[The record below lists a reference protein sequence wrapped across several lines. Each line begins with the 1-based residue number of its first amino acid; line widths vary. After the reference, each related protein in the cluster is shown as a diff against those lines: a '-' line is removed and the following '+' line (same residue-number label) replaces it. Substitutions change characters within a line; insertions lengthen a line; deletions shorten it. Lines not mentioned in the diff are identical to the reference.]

1 MNYKQKSGYIALG
14 GVLMLIGIVAA
25 TTLTPNLLAQKSL
38 DLSSEMESAL
48 G

>member
-14 GVLMLIGIVAA
+14 GVLMLIGI
-25 TTLTPNLLAQKSL
+25 LAQKSL
-38 DLSSEMESAL
+38 DLSIEMKSAL